1 MVETIFRIS
10 DETEMTSELL
20 QEYIEKNKTLTEQ
33 KYQPLWRAYSNDY
46 DIFHARDKASWK
58 PDHRL
63 AVNFAQYIV
72 ETFEGFFLGNPI
84 KISSTDERVHEYVNV
99 LDAYN
104 DQDDGNAE
112 LSRTVSIFGRAYEMY
127 YTDEYGQECIAY
139 LSPMESFIIYD
150 ESIKPVPRYFVRYY
164 TDSNGIERGSISD
177 ESIVRHFI
185 VEDELTFLD
194 DEEPH
199 NFQGVPA
206 TEYIQ
211 NQSRTG
217 IFENVLCLIDEYN
230 NVLSEKAN
238 DVDYFADA
246 YLSILGAQVD
256 EKTIQFMRDNR
267 VINFGGKS
275 SNDITVEFL
284 QKPNGDTTQEN
295 LLSRLEN
302 LIFTVAMVVNISED
316 KFGTSS
322 GIALR
327 YKLLPMLNLMKAKER
342 KFVSGMNRRYKI
354 LFSNPVSQMQ
364 ADAWTSLEYD
374 FTANVPVDILSEAQ
388 AVSSLTGL
396 VSKHTQLRLLSCV
409 SDVEKE
415 LQTIDDE
422 DISDDYMTD
431 YPTARQQA
439 GGDGDV

>member
-10 DETEMTSELL
+10 DETEMSSELL
-20 QEYIEKNKTLTEQ
+20 QEYIEKNKTMTEQ
-33 KYQPLWRAYSNDY
+33 KYRPLWKAYSNDY

-84 KISSTDERVHEYVNV
+84 KISSTDEHVHEYVNV

-164 TDSNGIERGSISD
+164 TDSNGVERGSISD

-185 VEDELTFLD
+185 VDGELTFLD
-194 DEEPH
+194 DEEAH
-199 NFQGVPA
+199 NFNGVPA

-284 QKPNGDTTQEN
+284 QKPNGDATQEN

-374 FTANVPVDILSEAQ
+374 FMANVPVDVLSEAQ

-431 YPTARQQA
+431 YPTARTQ

>member
-1 MVETIFRIS
+1 MIETIFRIS
-10 DETEMTSELL
+10 DETEMSSELL
-20 QEYIEKNKTLTEQ
+20 QEYIEKNKTMTEQ
-33 KYQPLWRAYSNDY
+33 KYMPLWKAYSNDY

-139 LSPMESFIIYD
+139 LSPMGSFIIYD

-164 TDSNGIERGSISD
+164 TDSNGVERGSISD

-194 DEEPH
+194 DGEPH

-206 TEYIQ
+206 AEYIQ

-354 LFSNPVSQMQ
+354 LFSNPVSQMR

-431 YPTARQQA
+431 YPTARTQ
-439 GGDGDV
+439 GGDGNV

>member
-1 MVETIFRIS
+1 MIETIFRIS

-20 QEYIEKNKTLTEQ
+20 QEYIEKNKTMTEQ
-33 KYQPLWRAYSNDY
+33 KYMPLWKAYSNDY

-164 TDSNGIERGSISD
+164 TDSNGVERGSISD

-409 SDVEKE
+409 SDIEKE

-422 DISDDYMTD
+422 DISDDYMTG
-431 YPTARQQA
+431 YPTARTQ
-439 GGDGDV
+439 GGDDDV

>member
-1 MVETIFRIS
+1 MIETIFRIS

-20 QEYIEKNKTLTEQ
+20 QEYIEKNKTMTEQ

-99 LDAYN
+99 LDSYN

-177 ESIVRHFI
+177 ESIVIHFI

-194 DEEPH
+194 GEEPH
-199 NFQGVPA
+199 NFNGVPA

-374 FTANVPVDILSEAQ
+374 FTANVPVDVLSEAQ

-431 YPTARQQA
+431 YPTARAQ
-439 GGDGDV
+439 GGDDDV

>member
-33 KYQPLWRAYSNDY
+33 KYMPLWKAYSNDY

-164 TDSNGIERGSISD
+164 TDSNGVERGSISD

-374 FTANVPVDILSEAQ
+374 FTANVPVDVLSEAQ

-431 YPTARQQA
+431 YPTARAQ

>member
-20 QEYIEKNKTLTEQ
+20 QDYIEKNKTMTEQ
-33 KYQPLWRAYSNDY
+33 KYMPLWKAYSNDY

-374 FTANVPVDILSEAQ
+374 FTANVPVDVLSEAQ

-431 YPTARQQA
+431 YPTARTR
-439 GGDGDV
+439 GGDDDV

>member
-1 MVETIFRIS
+1 MIETIFRIS

-20 QEYIEKNKTLTEQ
+20 QEYIEKNKTMTEQ
-33 KYQPLWRAYSNDY
+33 KYMPLWKAYSNDY

-164 TDSNGIERGSISD
+164 TDSNGVERGSISD

-409 SDVEKE
+409 SDIEKE

-431 YPTARQQA
+431 YPTARAQ
-439 GGDGDV
+439 GGDDDV

>member
-1 MVETIFRIS
+1 MIETIFRIS

-33 KYQPLWRAYSNDY
+33 KYMPLWRAYSNDY

-84 KISSTDERVHEYVNV
+84 KIFSTDERVHEYVNV

-164 TDSNGIERGSISD
+164 TDSNGVERGSISD
-177 ESIVRHFI
+177 ESTVRHFV

-199 NFQGVPA
+199 HFNGVPA

-275 SNDITVEFL
+275 STDITVEFL

-422 DISDDYMTD
+422 DVSDDFMTD
-431 YPTARQQA
+431 YPTARTQA
-439 GGDGDV
+439 GDGDV

>member
-20 QEYIEKNKTLTEQ
+20 QEYIDKNKTLTEQ
-33 KYQPLWRAYSNDY
+33 KYMPLWRAYSNDY

-84 KISSTDERVHEYVNV
+84 KISSSDERVHEYVNV

-177 ESIVRHFI
+177 ESTVRHFI

-194 DEEPH
+194 DEEVH
-199 NFQGVPA
+199 NFNGVPA

-275 SNDITVEFL
+275 STDITVEFL

-374 FTANVPVDILSEAQ
+374 FTANVPVDVLSEAQ

-431 YPTARQQA
+431 YPTARTQ
-439 GGDGDV
+439 GGDDDV

>member
-1 MVETIFRIS
+1 MIETIFRIS

-20 QEYIEKNKTLTEQ
+20 QEYIEKNKTMTEQ
-33 KYQPLWRAYSNDY
+33 KYMPLWKAYSNDY

-164 TDSNGIERGSISD
+164 TDSNGVERGSISD

-431 YPTARQQA
+431 YPTARAQ